1 VPRPTADIDEV
12 RGAHQRLHQSVVG
25 LDEATIRRPSGLPG
39 WSVGHV
45 LSHLARNADSI
56 VRRLEAA
63 EQGEHVEQYVGGA
76 QGRADEIERG
86 SSRSAAS
93 IVDDVIASNER
104 VERTFDRVSPDVWDR
119 PVAAGAAVSRLVVA
133 SHLASARWC
142 EVEIHHVDLG
152 LGYRAADWSDELV
165 DRMLPRM
172 LKALPSRCDRRDL
185 LGWTLGRAA
194 APSLGPWS

>member
-1 VPRPTADIDEV
+1 M
-12 RGAHQRLHQSVVG
+12 
-25 LDEATIRRPSGLPG
+25 RRPSGLPG

-56 VRRLEAA
+56 VRRLDAA
-63 EQGEHVEQYVGGA
+63 QQGKHVEQYVGGA

-86 SSRSAAS
+86 STRSAAS
-93 IVDDVIASNER
+93 IVADVIAADER
-104 VERTFDRVSPDVWDR
+104 VERTFASASPGVWDKE
-119 PVAAGAAVSRLVVA
+119 VAAGAAVSRLVVA
-133 SHLASARWC
+133 SHLAFARWC

-152 LGYRAADWSDELV
+152 LGYRPDDWSDVFVE
-165 DRMLPRM
+165 RMLPRM
-172 LKALPSRCDRRDL
+172 LKALPSRCDRRVL